1 MVCNIL
7 CCMNIYEE
15 TKMIMK
21 KYGLNF
27 KKKFGQNFLTSE
39 EILEEIIEKAE
50 ISKDDIVLEIGPGI
64 GTLTAKLLEKEAEVI
79 SVELDQEL
87 IIPLK
92 DRFFMYDNFTIISAD
107 ILKVDI
113 YTEILRIL
121 KEKKKD
127 LGNRKIKV
135 VANIPYYI
143 TTPIIF
149 KLLENRNI
157 VSEIYIMVQKEVAER
172 ICAKIGTK
180 ESSSITYMV
189 SYYTEYLWDIY
200 VDKTKFM
207 PSPKVDSKVIALR
220 FREKPYPEVKNEELY
235 FEVIRSAFLHR
246 RKTFLNSISASNK
259 IDKKIISNV
268 MEELGIDLRIRAE
281 KITDEMYA
289 DIVDKYLEKR
299 R

>member
-1 MVCNIL
+1 
-7 CCMNIYEE
+7 MNIYEE

-21 KYGLNF
+21 KYNLDF

-39 EILEEIIEKAE
+39 EILDEVISKAN
-50 ISKDDIVLEIGPGI
+50 ISKDDIILEIGPGI
-64 GTLTAKLLEKEAEVI
+64 GTLTAKLLETGAEVI
-79 SVELDQEL
+79 SVEVDLEL
-87 IIPLK
+87 VKPLK
-92 DRFFMYDNFTIISAD
+92 DRFFMYDNFTIISSD

-113 YTEILRIL
+113 YNEMVKIL
-121 KEKKKD
+121 EKKGKKLD
-127 LGNRKIKV
+127 DRKIKV

-220 FREKPYPEVKNEELY
+220 FRESPYPEVKDEELY
-235 FEVIRSAFLHR
+235 FEIIRTAFLHR
-246 RKTFLNSISASNK
+246 RKTFLNSVSSSNK
-259 IDKKIISNV
+259 IDKNIVSKIL
-268 MEELGIDLRIRAE
+268 EELGIDLKIRAE
-281 KITDEMYA
+281 KITDNMYA
-289 DIVDKYLEKR
+289 NIVEKYIEER

>member
-1 MVCNIL
+1 
-7 CCMNIYEE
+7 MNIYEE
-15 TKMIMK
+15 TKMIMR
-21 KYGLNF
+21 KYNLDF

-39 EILEEIIEKAE
+39 EILEEVILKAK
-50 ISKDDIVLEIGPGI
+50 ISKDDIILEIGPGI
-64 GTLTAKLLEKEAEVI
+64 GTLTSKLLETGAEVI
-79 SVELDQEL
+79 SVEVDLEL
-87 IIPLK
+87 IQPLK

-127 LGNRKIKV
+127 LVNRKIKV

-235 FEVIRSAFLHR
+235 FEIIRSAFLHR

-259 IDKKIISNV
+259 IDKKVISSV

>member
-1 MVCNIL
+1 
-7 CCMNIYEE
+7 MNIYDE
-15 TKMIMK
+15 TKMIMR
-21 KYGLNF
+21 KYNLDF

-39 EILEEIIEKAE
+39 EILDEVISKAN
-50 ISKDDIVLEIGPGI
+50 ISKDDIILEIGPGI
-64 GTLTAKLLEKEAEVI
+64 GTLTAKLLETGAEVI
-79 SVELDQEL
+79 SVEVDLEL
-87 IIPLK
+87 VKPLK
-92 DRFFMYDNFTIISAD
+92 DRFFMYDNFTIISSD

-113 YTEILRIL
+113 YNEMVKILEN
-121 KEKKKD
+121 KGKKLD
-127 LGNRKIKV
+127 DRKIKV

-220 FREKPYPEVKNEELY
+220 FRESPYPEVKDEELY
-235 FEVIRSAFLHR
+235 FEIIRTAFLHR
-246 RKTFLNSISASNK
+246 RKTFLNSVSSSNK
-259 IDKKIISNV
+259 IDKNIVSKIL
-268 MEELGIDLRIRAE
+268 EELGIDLKIRAE
-281 KITDEMYA
+281 KITDNMYA
-289 DIVDKYLEKR
+289 NIVEKYMEKR

>member
-1 MVCNIL
+1 
-7 CCMNIYEE
+7 MNIYEE

-21 KYGLNF
+21 RYNLDF

-39 EILEEIIEKAE
+39 EILEEIISKAK
-50 ISKDDIVLEIGPGI
+50 ISKDDIILEIGPGI
-64 GTLTAKLLEKEAEVI
+64 GTLTSKLLETGAEVI
-79 SVELDQEL
+79 SIEVDLEL
-87 IIPLK
+87 IRPLK
-92 DRFFMYDNFTIISAD
+92 ERFFMYNNFTIISAD
-107 ILKVDI
+107 ILKIDI
-113 YTEILRIL
+113 YSEIVKIL
-121 KEKKKD
+121 ESKGKTLNDK
-127 LGNRKIKV
+127 KIKV

-143 TTPIIF
+143 TTPIMF
-149 KLLENRNI
+149 KLLESRNI

-200 VDKTKFM
+200 VDKTKFI
-207 PSPKVDSKVIALR
+207 PSPKVDSKVIALK

-235 FEVIRSAFLHR
+235 FEIIRSAFLHR

-259 IDKKIISNV
+259 IDKKIISNI

-281 KITDEMYA
+281 KITDKMYA
-289 DIVDKYLEKR
+289 DIVDKYIEKR

>member
-1 MVCNIL
+1 
-7 CCMNIYEE
+7 MNIYEE
-15 TKMIMK
+15 TKMMMK
-21 KYGLNF
+21 RYNLDF

-39 EILEEIIEKAE
+39 EILEEIISKAK
-50 ISKDDIVLEIGPGI
+50 ISKDDIILEIGPGI
-64 GTLTAKLLEKEAEVI
+64 GTLTSKLLETGAEVI
-79 SVELDQEL
+79 SVEVDLEL
-87 IIPLK
+87 IRPLK
-92 DRFFMYDNFTIISAD
+92 ERFFMYNNFTIISAD
-107 ILKVDI
+107 ILKIDI
-113 YTEILRIL
+113 YSEIVKIL
-121 KEKKKD
+121 ESKGKTLNDK
-127 LGNRKIKV
+127 KIKV

-143 TTPIIF
+143 TTPIMF
-149 KLLENRNI
+149 KLLESRNI

-200 VDKTKFM
+200 VDKTKFV
-207 PSPKVDSKVIALR
+207 PSPKVDSKVIALK

-235 FEVIRSAFLHR
+235 FEIIRSAFLHR

-259 IDKKIISNV
+259 IDKKIISNI

-281 KITDEMYA
+281 KITDKMYA
-289 DIVDKYLEKR
+289 DIVDKYIEKR

>member
-1 MVCNIL
+1 
-7 CCMNIYEE
+7 MNIYEE

-21 KYGLNF
+21 RYNLDF

-39 EILEEIIEKAE
+39 EILKEIISKAR
-50 ISKDDIVLEIGPGI
+50 ISKDDIILEIGPGI
-64 GTLTAKLLEKEAEVI
+64 GTLTSKLLETGAEVI
-79 SVELDQEL
+79 SVEIDLEL
-87 IIPLK
+87 IRPLK
-92 DRFFMYDNFTIISAD
+92 ERFFMYNNFTIISAD
-107 ILKVDI
+107 ILKIDI
-113 YTEILRIL
+113 YSEIVKIL
-121 KEKKKD
+121 ESKGKTLNDK
-127 LGNRKIKV
+127 KIKV

-143 TTPIIF
+143 TTPIMF
-149 KLLENRNI
+149 KLLESRNI

-172 ICAKIGTK
+172 ICAKIGKK

-200 VDKTKFM
+200 VDKTKFV
-207 PSPKVDSKVIALR
+207 PSPKVDSKVIALK

-235 FEVIRSAFLHR
+235 FEIIRSAFLHR

-259 IDKKIISNV
+259 IDKKIISNI

-281 KITDEMYA
+281 KITDKMYA
-289 DIVDKYLEKR
+289 DIVDKYIEKR

>member
-1 MVCNIL
+1 
-7 CCMNIYEE
+7 MNIYEE

-21 KYGLNF
+21 KYNLDF

-39 EILEEIIEKAE
+39 EILDEVISKAN
-50 ISKDDIVLEIGPGI
+50 ISKDDIILEIGPGI
-64 GTLTAKLLEKEAEVI
+64 GTLTAKLLETGAEVI
-79 SVELDQEL
+79 SVEVDLEL
-87 IIPLK
+87 VKPLK
-92 DRFFMYDNFTIISAD
+92 DRFFMYDNFTIISSD

-113 YTEILRIL
+113 YNEMVKI
-121 KEKKKD
+121 
-127 LGNRKIKV
+127 LGNKGKKLDDRKIKV

-220 FREKPYPEVKNEELY
+220 FRESPYPEVKDEELY
-235 FEVIRSAFLHR
+235 FEIIRTAFLHR
-246 RKTFLNSISASNK
+246 RKTFLNSISSSNK
-259 IDKKIISNV
+259 IDKNVVSKIL
-268 MEELGIDLRIRAE
+268 EELGIDLKIRAE
-281 KITDEMYA
+281 KITDNMYA
-289 DIVDKYLEKR
+289 NIVEKYIEER

>member
-1 MVCNIL
+1 
-7 CCMNIYEE
+7 MNIYEE

-21 KYGLNF
+21 RYNLDF
-27 KKKFGQNFLTSE
+27 KKKFGQNFLTFE
-39 EILEEIIEKAE
+39 EILEEIISKAK
-50 ISKDDIVLEIGPGI
+50 ISKDDIILEIGPGI
-64 GTLTAKLLEKEAEVI
+64 GTLTSKLLETGAEVI
-79 SVELDQEL
+79 SVEVDLEL
-87 IIPLK
+87 IRPLK
-92 DRFFMYDNFTIISAD
+92 ERFFMYNNFTIISSD
-107 ILKVDI
+107 ILKIDI
-113 YTEILRIL
+113 YSEIVKIL
-121 KEKKKD
+121 ESKGKTLNDK
-127 LGNRKIKV
+127 KIKV

-149 KLLENRNI
+149 KLLESRNI

-200 VDKTKFM
+200 VDKTKFI
-207 PSPKVDSKVIALR
+207 PSPKVDSKVIALK

-235 FEVIRSAFLHR
+235 FEIIRSAFLHR

-259 IDKKIISNV
+259 IDKKIISNI

-281 KITDEMYA
+281 KITDKMYA
-289 DIVDKYLEKR
+289 DIVDKYIEKR

>member
-1 MVCNIL
+1 
-7 CCMNIYEE
+7 MNIYEE

-21 KYGLNF
+21 RYNLDF

-39 EILEEIIEKAE
+39 EILEEIISKAK
-50 ISKDDIVLEIGPGI
+50 ISKDDIILEIGPGI
-64 GTLTAKLLEKEAEVI
+64 GTLTSKLLETGAEVI
-79 SVELDQEL
+79 SVEVDLEL
-87 IIPLK
+87 IRPLK
-92 DRFFMYDNFTIISAD
+92 ERFFMYNNFTIISAD
-107 ILKVDI
+107 ILKIDI
-113 YTEILRIL
+113 YSEIVKIL
-121 KEKKKD
+121 ESKGKTLNDK
-127 LGNRKIKV
+127 KIKV

-143 TTPIIF
+143 TTPIMF
-149 KLLENRNI
+149 KLLESRNI

-200 VDKTKFM
+200 VDKTKFV
-207 PSPKVDSKVIALR
+207 PNPKVDSKVIALK

-235 FEVIRSAFLHR
+235 FEIIRSAFLHR

-259 IDKKIISNV
+259 IDKKIISSI

-281 KITDEMYA
+281 KITDKMYA
-289 DIVDKYLEKR
+289 DIVDKYIEKR

>member
-1 MVCNIL
+1 
-7 CCMNIYEE
+7 MNIYEE

-21 KYGLNF
+21 RYNLDF

-39 EILEEIIEKAE
+39 EILEEIISKAK
-50 ISKDDIVLEIGPGI
+50 ISKDDIILEIGPGI
-64 GTLTAKLLEKEAEVI
+64 GTLTSKLLETGAEVI
-79 SVELDQEL
+79 SVEVDLEL
-87 IIPLK
+87 IRPLK
-92 DRFFMYDNFTIISAD
+92 ERFFMYNNFTIISSD
-107 ILKVDI
+107 ILKIDI
-113 YTEILRIL
+113 YSEIVKIL
-121 KEKKKD
+121 ESKGKTLNDK
-127 LGNRKIKV
+127 KIKV

-149 KLLENRNI
+149 KLLESRNI

-200 VDKTKFM
+200 VDKTKFV
-207 PSPKVDSKVIALR
+207 PSPKVDSKVIALK

-235 FEVIRSAFLHR
+235 FEIIRSAFLHR

-259 IDKKIISNV
+259 IDKKIISNI

-281 KITDEMYA
+281 KITDKMYA
-289 DIVDKYLEKR
+289 DIVDKYIEKR

>member
-1 MVCNIL
+1 
-7 CCMNIYEE
+7 MNIYEE
-15 TKMIMK
+15 TKMIMR
-21 KYGLNF
+21 KYNLDF

-39 EILEEIIEKAE
+39 EILEEVISKAK
-50 ISKDDIVLEIGPGI
+50 ISKDDIILEIGPGI
-64 GTLTAKLLEKEAEVI
+64 GTLTSKLLETGAEVI
-79 SVELDQEL
+79 SVEVDLEL
-87 IIPLK
+87 IQPLK
-92 DRFFMYDNFTIISAD
+92 DRFFMYDNFTIISED

-235 FEVIRSAFLHR
+235 FEIIRSAFLHR

-259 IDKKIISNV
+259 IDKKIISIV

>member
-1 MVCNIL
+1 
-7 CCMNIYEE
+7 MNIYEE
-15 TKMIMK
+15 TKMIMR
-21 KYGLNF
+21 KYNLDF

-39 EILEEIIEKAE
+39 EILEEVISKAK
-50 ISKDDIVLEIGPGI
+50 ISKDDIILEIGPGI
-64 GTLTAKLLEKEAEVI
+64 GTLTSKLLETGAEVI
-79 SVELDQEL
+79 SVEVDLEL
-87 IIPLK
+87 IQSLK

-235 FEVIRSAFLHR
+235 FEIIRSAFLHR

-259 IDKKIISNV
+259 IDKKIISSV

>member
-1 MVCNIL
+1 
-7 CCMNIYEE
+7 MNIYEE

-21 KYGLNF
+21 RYNLDF

-39 EILEEIIEKAE
+39 EILEEIISKAK
-50 ISKDDIVLEIGPGI
+50 ISKDDIILEIGPGI
-64 GTLTAKLLEKEAEVI
+64 GTLTSKLLETGAEVI
-79 SVELDQEL
+79 SVEVDLEL
-87 IIPLK
+87 IRPLK
-92 DRFFMYDNFTIISAD
+92 ERFFMYNNFTIISSD
-107 ILKVDI
+107 ILKIDI
-113 YTEILRIL
+113 YSEIVKIL
-121 KEKKKD
+121 ESKGKTLNDK
-127 LGNRKIKV
+127 KIKV

-149 KLLENRNI
+149 KLLESRNI

-200 VDKTKFM
+200 VDKTKIV
-207 PSPKVDSKVIALR
+207 PSPKVDSKVIALK

-235 FEVIRSAFLHR
+235 FEIIRSAFLHR

-259 IDKKIISNV
+259 IDKKIISNI

-281 KITDEMYA
+281 KITDKMYA
-289 DIVDKYLEKR
+289 DIVDKYIEKR

>member
-1 MVCNIL
+1 
-7 CCMNIYEE
+7 MNIYEE

-21 KYGLNF
+21 RYNLDF

-39 EILEEIIEKAE
+39 EILEEIISKAK
-50 ISKDDIVLEIGPGI
+50 ISKDDIILEIGPGI
-64 GTLTAKLLEKEAEVI
+64 GTLTSKLLETGAEVI
-79 SVELDQEL
+79 SVEVDLEL
-87 IIPLK
+87 IRPLK
-92 DRFFMYDNFTIISAD
+92 ERFFMYNNFTIISAD
-107 ILKVDI
+107 ILKIDI
-113 YTEILRIL
+113 YSEIVKIL
-121 KEKKKD
+121 ESKGKTLNDK
-127 LGNRKIKV
+127 RIKV

-143 TTPIIF
+143 TTPIMF
-149 KLLENRNI
+149 KLLESRNI

-235 FEVIRSAFLHR
+235 FEIIRSAFLHR

-259 IDKKIISNV
+259 IDKKIISNI

-281 KITDEMYA
+281 KITDKMYA
-289 DIVDKYLEKR
+289 DIVDKYIEKR

>member
-1 MVCNIL
+1 
-7 CCMNIYEE
+7 MNIYEE
-15 TKMIMK
+15 TKMIMR
-21 KYGLNF
+21 KYNLDF

-39 EILEEIIEKAE
+39 EILEEVILKAK
-50 ISKDDIVLEIGPGI
+50 ISKDDIILEIGPGI
-64 GTLTAKLLEKEAEVI
+64 GTLTSKLLETGAEVI
-79 SVELDQEL
+79 SVEVDLEL
-87 IIPLK
+87 IQPLK

-127 LGNRKIKV
+127 LVNRKIKV

-180 ESSSITYMV
+180 ESSSITHMV

-235 FEVIRSAFLHR
+235 FEIIRSAFLHR

-259 IDKKIISNV
+259 IDKKIISIV

>member
-1 MVCNIL
+1 
-7 CCMNIYEE
+7 MNIYEE
-15 TKMIMK
+15 TKMIMR
-21 KYGLNF
+21 KYNLDF

-39 EILEEIIEKAE
+39 EILDEVISKAN
-50 ISKDDIVLEIGPGI
+50 ISKDDIILEIGPGI
-64 GTLTAKLLEKEAEVI
+64 GTLTAKLLETGAEVI
-79 SVELDQEL
+79 SVEVDLEL
-87 IIPLK
+87 VKPLK
-92 DRFFMYDNFTIISAD
+92 DRFFMYDNFTIISSD

-113 YTEILRIL
+113 YNEMVKILEN
-121 KEKKKD
+121 KGKKLD
-127 LGNRKIKV
+127 DRKIKV

-220 FREKPYPEVKNEELY
+220 FRESPYPEVKDEELY
-235 FEVIRSAFLHR
+235 FEIIRTAFLHR
-246 RKTFLNSISASNK
+246 RKTFLNSISSSNK
-259 IDKKIISNV
+259 IDKNIVSKIL
-268 MEELGIDLRIRAE
+268 EELGIDLKIRAE
-281 KITDEMYA
+281 KITDNM
-289 DIVDKYLEKR
+289 
-299 R
+299 

>member
-1 MVCNIL
+1 
-7 CCMNIYEE
+7 MNIYEE
-15 TKMIMK
+15 TKMIMR
-21 KYGLNF
+21 KYNLDF

-39 EILEEIIEKAE
+39 EILEEVISKAK
-50 ISKDDIVLEIGPGI
+50 ISKDDIILEIGPGI
-64 GTLTAKLLEKEAEVI
+64 GTLTSKLLETGAEVI
-79 SVELDQEL
+79 SVEVDLEL
-87 IIPLK
+87 IQPLK

-113 YTEILRIL
+113 YNEILRIL

-127 LGNRKIKV
+127 LVNRKIKV

-235 FEVIRSAFLHR
+235 FEIIRSAFLHR

-259 IDKKIISNV
+259 IDKKIISTV

>member
-1 MVCNIL
+1 
-7 CCMNIYEE
+7 MNIYEE
-15 TKMIMK
+15 TKMIMR
-21 KYGLNF
+21 KYNLDF

-39 EILEEIIEKAE
+39 EILEEVISKAK
-50 ISKDDIVLEIGPGI
+50 ISKDDIILEIGPGI
-64 GTLTAKLLEKEAEVI
+64 GTLTSKLLETGAEVI
-79 SVELDQEL
+79 SVEVDLEL
-87 IIPLK
+87 IQPLK

-207 PSPKVDSKVIALR
+207 PSPKVDSKVIALK

-235 FEVIRSAFLHR
+235 FEIIRSA
-246 RKTFLNSISASNK
+246 FLNSISASNK
-259 IDKKIISNV
+259 IDKKIISSV

>member
-1 MVCNIL
+1 
-7 CCMNIYEE
+7 MNIYEE
-15 TKMIMK
+15 TKMIMR
-21 KYGLNF
+21 KYNLDF

-39 EILEEIIEKAE
+39 EILEEVISKAK
-50 ISKDDIVLEIGPGI
+50 ISKDDIILEIGPGI
-64 GTLTAKLLEKEAEVI
+64 GTLTSKLLETGAEVI
-79 SVELDQEL
+79 SVEVDLEL
-87 IIPLK
+87 IQPLK

-207 PSPKVDSKVIALR
+207 PSPKVDSKVIALK
-220 FREKPYPEVKNEELY
+220 FREKPYPKVKNEELY
-235 FEVIRSAFLHR
+235 FEIIRSAFLHR

-259 IDKKIISNV
+259 IDKKIISSV

>member
-1 MVCNIL
+1 
-7 CCMNIYEE
+7 MNIYEE
-15 TKMIMK
+15 TKMIMR
-21 KYGLNF
+21 KYNLDF

-39 EILEEIIEKAE
+39 EILDEVISKAN
-50 ISKDDIVLEIGPGI
+50 ISKDDIILEIGPGI
-64 GTLTAKLLEKEAEVI
+64 GTLTAKLLETGAEVI
-79 SVELDQEL
+79 SVEVDLEL
-87 IIPLK
+87 VKPLK
-92 DRFFMYDNFTIISAD
+92 DRFFMYDNFTIISSD

-113 YTEILRIL
+113 YNEMVKIL
-121 KEKKKD
+121 EKKGKKLD
-127 LGNRKIKV
+127 DRKIKV

-220 FREKPYPEVKNEELY
+220 FRESPYPEVKDEELY
-235 FEVIRSAFLHR
+235 FEIIRTAFLHR
-246 RKTFLNSISASNK
+246 RKTFLNSISSSNK
-259 IDKKIISNV
+259 IDKNIVSKIL
-268 MEELGIDLRIRAE
+268 EELGIDLKIRAE
-281 KITDEMYA
+281 KITDNMYA
-289 DIVDKYLEKR
+289 NIVEKYIEKR

>member
-1 MVCNIL
+1 
-7 CCMNIYEE
+7 MNIYEE

-21 KYGLNF
+21 RYNLDF

-39 EILEEIIEKAE
+39 EILEEIISKAK
-50 ISKDDIVLEIGPGI
+50 ISKYDIILEIGPGI
-64 GTLTAKLLEKEAEVI
+64 GTLTSKLLETGAEVI
-79 SVELDQEL
+79 SVEVDLEL
-87 IIPLK
+87 IRPLK
-92 DRFFMYDNFTIISAD
+92 ERFFMYNNFTIISAD
-107 ILKVDI
+107 ILKIDI
-113 YTEILRIL
+113 YSEIVKIL
-121 KEKKKD
+121 ESKGKTLNDK
-127 LGNRKIKV
+127 KIKV

-143 TTPIIF
+143 TTPIMF
-149 KLLENRNI
+149 KLLESRNI

-200 VDKTKFM
+200 VDKTKFV
-207 PSPKVDSKVIALR
+207 PSPKVDSKVIALK

-235 FEVIRSAFLHR
+235 FEIIRSAFLHR

-259 IDKKIISNV
+259 IDKKIISSI

-281 KITDEMYA
+281 KITDKMYA
-289 DIVDKYLEKR
+289 DIVDKYIEKR

>member
-1 MVCNIL
+1 
-7 CCMNIYEE
+7 MNIYEE
-15 TKMIMK
+15 TKMIMR
-21 KYGLNF
+21 KYNLDF

-39 EILEEIIEKAE
+39 EILEEVISKAK
-50 ISKDDIVLEIGPGI
+50 ISKDDIILEIGPGI
-64 GTLTAKLLEKEAEVI
+64 GTLTSKLLETGAEVI
-79 SVELDQEL
+79 SVEVDLEL
-87 IIPLK
+87 IQPLK

-127 LGNRKIKV
+127 LGNIKIKV

-200 VDKTKFM
+200 VDKTKFV
-207 PSPKVDSKVIALR
+207 PSPKVDSKVIALK

-235 FEVIRSAFLHR
+235 FEIIRSAFLHR

-259 IDKKIISNV
+259 IDKKIISNI

-281 KITDEMYA
+281 KITDKMYA
-289 DIVDKYLEKR
+289 DIVDKYIEKR

>member
-1 MVCNIL
+1 
-7 CCMNIYEE
+7 MNIYEE

-21 KYGLNF
+21 RYNLDF
-27 KKKFGQNFLTSE
+27 KKKFGQNFLTAE
-39 EILEEIIEKAE
+39 EILEEIISKAK
-50 ISKDDIVLEIGPGI
+50 ISKDDIILEIGPGI
-64 GTLTAKLLEKEAEVI
+64 GTLTSKLLETGAEVI
-79 SVELDQEL
+79 SVEVDLEL
-87 IIPLK
+87 IRPLK
-92 DRFFMYDNFTIISAD
+92 ERFFMYNNFTIISAD
-107 ILKVDI
+107 ILKIDI
-113 YTEILRIL
+113 YSEIVKIL
-121 KEKKKD
+121 ESKGKTLNDK
-127 LGNRKIKV
+127 KIKV

-149 KLLENRNI
+149 KLLESRNI

-200 VDKTKFM
+200 VDKTKFV
-207 PSPKVDSKVIALR
+207 PSPKVDSKVIALK

-235 FEVIRSAFLHR
+235 FEIIRSAFLHR

-259 IDKKIISNV
+259 IDKKIISNI

-281 KITDEMYA
+281 KITDKMYA
-289 DIVDKYLEKR
+289 DIVDKYIEKR

>member
-1 MVCNIL
+1 
-7 CCMNIYEE
+7 MNIYEE

-21 KYGLNF
+21 RYNLDF

-39 EILEEIIEKAE
+39 EILEEIISKAK
-50 ISKDDIVLEIGPGI
+50 ISKDDIILEIGPGI
-64 GTLTAKLLEKEAEVI
+64 GTLTSKLLETGAEVI
-79 SVELDQEL
+79 SVEIDLEL
-87 IIPLK
+87 IRPLK
-92 DRFFMYDNFTIISAD
+92 ERFFMYNNFTIISAD
-107 ILKVDI
+107 ILKIDI
-113 YTEILRIL
+113 YSEIVKIL
-121 KEKKKD
+121 ESKGKTLNDK
-127 LGNRKIKV
+127 KIKV

-143 TTPIIF
+143 TTPIMF
-149 KLLENRNI
+149 KLLESRNI

-200 VDKTKFM
+200 VDKTKFV
-207 PSPKVDSKVIALR
+207 PSPKVDSKVIALK

-235 FEVIRSAFLHR
+235 FEIIRSAFLHR

-259 IDKKIISNV
+259 IDKKIISSI

-281 KITDEMYA
+281 KITDKMYA
-289 DIVDKYLEKR
+289 DIVDKYIEKR

>member
-1 MVCNIL
+1 MR
-7 CCMNIYEE
+7 
-15 TKMIMK
+15 
-21 KYGLNF
+21 KYNLDF

-39 EILEEIIEKAE
+39 EILEEVISKAK
-50 ISKDDIVLEIGPGI
+50 ISKDDIILEIGPGI
-64 GTLTAKLLEKEAEVI
+64 GTLTSKLLETGAEVI
-79 SVELDQEL
+79 SVEVDLEL
-87 IIPLK
+87 IQPLK
-92 DRFFMYDNFTIISAD
+92 DRFFMYNNFTIISAD

-207 PSPKVDSKVIALR
+207 PSPKVDSKVIALK

-235 FEVIRSAFLHR
+235 FEIIRSAFLHR

-259 IDKKIISNV
+259 IDKKIISSI

>member
-1 MVCNIL
+1 
-7 CCMNIYEE
+7 MNIYEE
-15 TKMIMK
+15 TKMIMR
-21 KYGLNF
+21 KYNLDF

-39 EILEEIIEKAE
+39 EILDEVILKAN
-50 ISKDDIVLEIGPGI
+50 ISKDDIILEIGPGI
-64 GTLTAKLLEKEAEVI
+64 GTLTAKLLETGAEVI
-79 SVELDQEL
+79 SVEVDLEL
-87 IIPLK
+87 VKPLK
-92 DRFFMYDNFTIISAD
+92 DRFFMYDNFTIISSD

-113 YTEILRIL
+113 YNEMVKIL
-121 KEKKKD
+121 EKKGKKLD
-127 LGNRKIKV
+127 DRKIKV

-220 FREKPYPEVKNEELY
+220 FRENPYPEVKDEGLY
-235 FEVIRSAFLHR
+235 FEIIRTAFLHR
-246 RKTFLNSISASNK
+246 RKTFLNSVSSSNK
-259 IDKKIISNV
+259 IDKNIVSKIL
-268 MEELGIDLRIRAE
+268 EELGIDLKIRAE
-281 KITDEMYA
+281 KITDNMYA
-289 DIVDKYLEKR
+289 NIVEKYIEKR

>member
-1 MVCNIL
+1 
-7 CCMNIYEE
+7 MNIYEE
-15 TKMIMK
+15 TKMIMR
-21 KYGLNF
+21 KYNLDF

-39 EILEEIIEKAE
+39 EILEEVILKAK
-50 ISKDDIVLEIGPGI
+50 ISKDDIILEIGPGI
-64 GTLTAKLLEKEAEVI
+64 GTLTSKLLETGAEVI
-79 SVELDQEL
+79 SVEVDLEL
-87 IIPLK
+87 IQPLK

-259 IDKKIISNV
+259 IDKKIISIV

>member
-1 MVCNIL
+1 
-7 CCMNIYEE
+7 MNIYEE

-21 KYGLNF
+21 KYNLDF

-39 EILEEIIEKAE
+39 EILDEVISKAN
-50 ISKDDIVLEIGPGI
+50 ISKDDIILEIGPGI
-64 GTLTAKLLEKEAEVI
+64 GTLTAKLLETGAEVI
-79 SVELDQEL
+79 SVEVDLEL
-87 IIPLK
+87 VKPLK
-92 DRFFMYDNFTIISAD
+92 DRFFMYDNFTIISSD

-113 YTEILRIL
+113 YNEMVKI
-121 KEKKKD
+121 
-127 LGNRKIKV
+127 LGNKGKRLDDRKIKV

-220 FREKPYPEVKNEELY
+220 FRENP
-235 FEVIRSAFLHR
+235 
-246 RKTFLNSISASNK
+246 
-259 IDKKIISNV
+259 
-268 MEELGIDLRIRAE
+268 
-281 KITDEMYA
+281 
-289 DIVDKYLEKR
+289 
-299 R
+299 

>member
-1 MVCNIL
+1 
-7 CCMNIYEE
+7 MNIYEE
-15 TKMIMK
+15 TKMIMR
-21 KYGLNF
+21 KYNLDF

-39 EILEEIIEKAE
+39 EILDEVISKAN
-50 ISKDDIVLEIGPGI
+50 ISKDDIILEIGPGI
-64 GTLTAKLLEKEAEVI
+64 GTLTAKLLETGAEVI
-79 SVELDQEL
+79 SVEVDLEL
-87 IIPLK
+87 VKPLK
-92 DRFFMYDNFTIISAD
+92 DRFFMYDNFTIISSD

-113 YTEILRIL
+113 YNEMVKIL
-121 KEKKKD
+121 EKKGKKLD
-127 LGNRKIKV
+127 DRKIKV

-220 FREKPYPEVKNEELY
+220 FRESPYPEVKDEELY
-235 FEVIRSAFLHR
+235 FEIIRTAFLHR
-246 RKTFLNSISASNK
+246 RKTFLNSVSSSNK
-259 IDKKIISNV
+259 IDKNIVSKIL
-268 MEELGIDLRIRAE
+268 EELGIDLKIRAE
-281 KITDEMYA
+281 KITDNMYA
-289 DIVDKYLEKR
+289 NIVEKYIEER

>member
-1 MVCNIL
+1 
-7 CCMNIYEE
+7 MNIYEE

-21 KYGLNF
+21 KYNLDF

-39 EILEEIIEKAE
+39 EILDEVISKAN
-50 ISKDDIVLEIGPGI
+50 ISKDDIILEIGPGI
-64 GTLTAKLLEKEAEVI
+64 GTLTAKLLETGAEVI
-79 SVELDQEL
+79 SVEVDLEL
-87 IIPLK
+87 VKPLK
-92 DRFFMYDNFTIISAD
+92 DRFFMYDNFTIISSD

-113 YTEILRIL
+113 YNEMVKI
-121 KEKKKD
+121 
-127 LGNRKIKV
+127 LGNKGKKLDDRKIKV

-200 VDKTKFM
+200 VDKTKFV
-207 PSPKVDSKVIALR
+207 PSPKVDSKVIALK

-235 FEVIRSAFLHR
+235 FEIIRSAFLHR

-259 IDKKIISNV
+259 IDKKIISSI

-281 KITDEMYA
+281 KITDKMYA
-289 DIVDKYLEKR
+289 DIVDKYIEKR

>member
-1 MVCNIL
+1 
-7 CCMNIYEE
+7 MNIYEE

-21 KYGLNF
+21 RYNLDF

-39 EILEEIIEKAE
+39 EILKEIISKAR
-50 ISKDDIVLEIGPGI
+50 ISKDDIILEIGPGI
-64 GTLTAKLLEKEAEVI
+64 GTLTSKLLETGAEVI
-79 SVELDQEL
+79 SVEVDLEL
-87 IIPLK
+87 IRPLK
-92 DRFFMYDNFTIISAD
+92 ERFFMYNNFTIISAD
-107 ILKVDI
+107 ILKIDI
-113 YTEILRIL
+113 YSEIVKIL
-121 KEKKKD
+121 ESKGKTLNDK
-127 LGNRKIKV
+127 KIKV

-143 TTPIIF
+143 TTPIMF
-149 KLLENRNI
+149 KLLESRNI

-200 VDKTKFM
+200 VDKTKFV
-207 PSPKVDSKVIALR
+207 PNPKVDSKVIALK

-235 FEVIRSAFLHR
+235 FEIIRSAFLHR

-259 IDKKIISNV
+259 IDKKIISNI

-281 KITDEMYA
+281 KITDKMYA
-289 DIVDKYLEKR
+289 DIVDKYIEKR

>member
-1 MVCNIL
+1 
-7 CCMNIYEE
+7 MNIYEE

-21 KYGLNF
+21 RYNLDF
-27 KKKFGQNFLTSE
+27 KKKFGQNFLASE
-39 EILEEIIEKAE
+39 EILEEIISKAK
-50 ISKDDIVLEIGPGI
+50 ISKDDIILEIGPGI
-64 GTLTAKLLEKEAEVI
+64 GTLTSKLLETGAEVI
-79 SVELDQEL
+79 SVEVDLEL
-87 IIPLK
+87 IRPLK
-92 DRFFMYDNFTIISAD
+92 ERFFMYNNFTIISSD
-107 ILKVDI
+107 ILKIDI
-113 YTEILRIL
+113 YSEIVKIL
-121 KEKKKD
+121 ESKGKTLNDK
-127 LGNRKIKV
+127 KIKV

-149 KLLENRNI
+149 KLLESRNI

-220 FREKPYPEVKNEELY
+220 FRESPYPEVKDEELY
-235 FEVIRSAFLHR
+235 FEIIRTAFLHR
-246 RKTFLNSISASNK
+246 RKTFLNSISSSNK
-259 IDKKIISNV
+259 IDKNIVSKIL
-268 MEELGIDLRIRAE
+268 EELGIDLKIRAE
-281 KITDEMYA
+281 KITDNMYA
-289 DIVDKYLEKR
+289 NIVEKYIEKR

>member
-1 MVCNIL
+1 
-7 CCMNIYEE
+7 MNIYEE
-15 TKMIMK
+15 TKMIMR
-21 KYGLNF
+21 KYNLDF

-39 EILEEIIEKAE
+39 EILEEVISKAK
-50 ISKDDIVLEIGPGI
+50 ISKDDIILEIGPGI
-64 GTLTAKLLEKEAEVI
+64 GTLTSKLLETGAEVI
-79 SVELDQEL
+79 SVEVDLEL
-87 IIPLK
+87 IQPLK

-172 ICAKIGTK
+172 LCAKIGTK

-235 FEVIRSAFLHR
+235 FEIIRSAFLHR

-259 IDKKIISNV
+259 IDKKIISSV

>member
-1 MVCNIL
+1 
-7 CCMNIYEE
+7 MNIYEE

-21 KYGLNF
+21 KYNLDF

-39 EILEEIIEKAE
+39 EILDEVILKAN
-50 ISKDDIVLEIGPGI
+50 ISKDDIILEIGPGI
-64 GTLTAKLLEKEAEVI
+64 GTLTAKLLETGAEVI
-79 SVELDQEL
+79 SVEVDLEL
-87 IIPLK
+87 VKPLK
-92 DRFFMYDNFTIISAD
+92 DRFFMYDNFTIISSD

-113 YTEILRIL
+113 YNEMVKIL
-121 KEKKKD
+121 EKKGKKLD
-127 LGNRKIKV
+127 DRKIKV

-220 FREKPYPEVKNEELY
+220 FRESPYPEVKDEELY
-235 FEVIRSAFLHR
+235 FEIIRTAFLHR
-246 RKTFLNSISASNK
+246 RKTFLNSVSSSNK
-259 IDKKIISNV
+259 IDKNIVSKIL
-268 MEELGIDLRIRAE
+268 EELGIDLKIRAE
-281 KITDEMYA
+281 KITDNMYA
-289 DIVDKYLEKR
+289 NIVEKYIEER

>member
-1 MVCNIL
+1 
-7 CCMNIYEE
+7 MNIYEE
-15 TKMIMK
+15 TKMIMR
-21 KYGLNF
+21 KYNLDF

-39 EILEEIIEKAE
+39 EILEEVISKAK
-50 ISKDDIVLEIGPGI
+50 ISKDDIILEIGPGI
-64 GTLTAKLLEKEAEVI
+64 GTLTSKLLETGAEVI
-79 SVELDQEL
+79 SVEVDLEL
-87 IIPLK
+87 IQPLK

-121 KEKKKD
+121 KEKKKY

-200 VDKTKFM
+200 VDKTKFI

-235 FEVIRSAFLHR
+235 FEIIRSAFLHR

-259 IDKKIISNV
+259 IDKKIISIV
-268 MEELGIDLRIRAE
+268 MEELEIDLRIRAE

>member
-1 MVCNIL
+1 
-7 CCMNIYEE
+7 MNIYEE

-21 KYGLNF
+21 RYNLDF

-39 EILEEIIEKAE
+39 EILEEIISKAK
-50 ISKDDIVLEIGPGI
+50 ISKDDIILEIGPGI
-64 GTLTAKLLEKEAEVI
+64 GTLTSKLLETGAEVI
-79 SVELDQEL
+79 SVEVDLEL
-87 IIPLK
+87 IRPLK
-92 DRFFMYDNFTIISAD
+92 ERFFMYSNFTIISAD
-107 ILKVDI
+107 ILKIDI
-113 YTEILRIL
+113 YSEIVKIL
-121 KEKKKD
+121 ESKGKTLNDK
-127 LGNRKIKV
+127 KIKV

-143 TTPIIF
+143 TTPIMF
-149 KLLENRNI
+149 KLLESRNI

-200 VDKTKFM
+200 VDKTKFI
-207 PSPKVDSKVIALR
+207 PSPKVDSKVIALK
-220 FREKPYPEVKNEELY
+220 FRERPYPEVKNEELY
-235 FEVIRSAFLHR
+235 FEIIRSAFLHR

-259 IDKKIISNV
+259 IDKKIISNI

-281 KITDEMYA
+281 KITDKMYA
-289 DIVDKYLEKR
+289 DIVDKYIEKR

>member
-1 MVCNIL
+1 
-7 CCMNIYEE
+7 MNIYDE
-15 TKMIMK
+15 TKMIMR
-21 KYGLNF
+21 KYNLDF

-39 EILEEIIEKAE
+39 EILDEVISKAN
-50 ISKDDIVLEIGPGI
+50 ISKDDIILEIGPGI
-64 GTLTAKLLEKEAEVI
+64 GTLTAKLLETGAEVI
-79 SVELDQEL
+79 SVEVDLEL
-87 IIPLK
+87 VKPLK
-92 DRFFMYDNFTIISAD
+92 DRFFMYDNFTIISSD

-113 YTEILRIL
+113 YNEMVKILEN
-121 KEKKKD
+121 KGKKLD
-127 LGNRKIKV
+127 DRKIKV

-220 FREKPYPEVKNEELY
+220 FRESPYPEVKDEELY
-235 FEVIRSAFLHR
+235 FEIIRTAFLHR
-246 RKTFLNSISASNK
+246 RKTFLNSVSSSNK
-259 IDKKIISNV
+259 IDKNIVSKIL
-268 MEELGIDLRIRAE
+268 EELGIDLKIRAE
-281 KITDEMYA
+281 KITDNMYA
-289 DIVDKYLEKR
+289 NIVEKYIEKR

>member
-1 MVCNIL
+1 
-7 CCMNIYEE
+7 MNIYEE

-21 KYGLNF
+21 RYNLDF

-39 EILEEIIEKAE
+39 EILEEIISKAK
-50 ISKDDIVLEIGPGI
+50 ISKDDIILEIGPGI
-64 GTLTAKLLEKEAEVI
+64 GTLTSKLLETGAEVI
-79 SVELDQEL
+79 SVEVDLEL
-87 IIPLK
+87 IRPLK
-92 DRFFMYDNFTIISAD
+92 ERFFMYNNFTIISAD
-107 ILKVDI
+107 ILKIDI
-113 YTEILRIL
+113 YSEIVKIL
-121 KEKKKD
+121 ESKGKTLNDK
-127 LGNRKIKV
+127 KIKV

-143 TTPIIF
+143 TTPIMF
-149 KLLENRNI
+149 KLLESRNI

-235 FEVIRSAFLHR
+235 FEIIRSAFLHR

-259 IDKKIISNV
+259 IDKKIISIV

>member
-1 MVCNIL
+1 
-7 CCMNIYEE
+7 MNIYEE

-21 KYGLNF
+21 RYNLDF

-39 EILEEIIEKAE
+39 EILEEIISKTR
-50 ISKDDIVLEIGPGI
+50 ISKDDIILEIGPGI
-64 GTLTAKLLEKEAEVI
+64 GTLTSKLLETGAEVI
-79 SVELDQEL
+79 SVEVDLEL
-87 IIPLK
+87 IRPLK
-92 DRFFMYDNFTIISAD
+92 ERFFMYNNFTIISAD
-107 ILKVDI
+107 ILKIDI
-113 YTEILRIL
+113 YSEIVKIL
-121 KEKKKD
+121 ESNGKTLNDK
-127 LGNRKIKV
+127 KIKV

-200 VDKTKFM
+200 VDKIKFV
-207 PSPKVDSKVIALR
+207 PSPKVDSKVIALK

-235 FEVIRSAFLHR
+235 FEIIRSAFLHR

-259 IDKKIISNV
+259 IDKKIISNI

-281 KITDEMYA
+281 KITDKMYA
-289 DIVDKYLEKR
+289 DIVDKYIEKR